1 MSSDILWTIIPSNTY
16 FKGFISSKI
25 PLLFFWKILQVTKPF
40 WRLAGGWVSFQ
51 DESWSVSINNSSGR
65 ELQGL
70 RNKLRQRLN
79 PRKAERFSG
88 LLNLKTFLK
97 VKWEIIYIHLIVLSL
112 QKGQTL
118 VQWPRRWER
127 QDWWGGK
134 YKAFSV
140 SVCLLELPTSH
151 SYCKP
156 YKLFA
161 KRASLL
167 SPSPLFLSE
176 EYLAVLSYCN
186 SKG

>member
-1 MSSDILWTIIPSNTY
+1 MSCDILWTTIPSNTY
-16 FKGFISSKI
+16 LGGIMSSKI
-25 PLLFFWKILQVTKPF
+25 PLLFFWKIVQMTKPF

-51 DESWSVSINNSSGR
+51 DEFWSVSINNSSGR
-65 ELQGL
+65 ELQEL

-97 VKWEIIYIHLIVLSL
+97 VKWEIISIHLILLSPD
-112 QKGQTL
+112 KVHTL
-118 VQWPRRWER
+118 VQWPQRWER
-127 QDWWGGK
+127 QNWWGGG
-134 YKAFSV
+134 YKAFSI
-140 SVCLLELPTSH
+140 SVCMLELPTSH
-151 SYCKP
+151 SNCKP

-161 KRASLL
+161 KRASLP

-176 EYLAVLSYCN
+176 AYLAVLTSCN